1 MAESG
6 LITGYLSALSAQL
19 PAPVV
24 AELAD
29 GLDQTRQH
37 YLDQGL
43 SPDAAAE
50 AAVAEFG
57 PPRLIVAAFTGLN
70 PARHAARRLLATGP
84 AVGACWAAALVTT
97 RAWTWPVP
105 AAARIAFGLTL
116 VTVVGLLATAALGS
130 GYRFVRRAGTAG
142 WAGIAALDVTMVVT
156 VLLIIPA
163 PAWPVILAM
172 AASMIRIAW
181 SAQAAA
187 RAGAR
192 ART

>member
-105 AAARIAFGLTL
+105 TAARIAFGLAL
-116 VTVVGLLATAALGS
+116 VTVVGLLATAALAS

-172 AASMIRIAW
+172 TASMIRIAW

>member
-6 LITGYLSALSAQL
+6 LIISYLSALSAQL

-70 PARHAARRLLATGP
+70 PARRAARRLLATGP
-84 AVGACWAAALVTT
+84 AVGACWAAALITT
-97 RAWTWPVP
+97 RAWAWPVP
-105 AAARIAFGLTL
+105 TAARILVGLTL

-130 GYRFVRRAGTAG
+130 RYRFVRRTGTAG
-142 WAGIAALDVTMVVT
+142 WAGIIALDVAMVVT

-163 PAWPVILAM
+163 PAWPVVLAM
-172 AASMIRIAW
+172 AASMTRVAW

-192 ART
+192 ARA

>member
-1 MAESG
+1 
-6 LITGYLSALSAQL
+6 
-19 PAPVV
+19 
-24 AELAD
+24 
-29 GLDQTRQH
+29 
-37 YLDQGL
+37 
-43 SPDAAAE
+43 
-50 AAVAEFG
+50 
-57 PPRLIVAAFTGLN
+57 VAAFTGLN

-97 RAWTWPVP
+97 SAWTWPVP
-105 AAARIAFGLTL
+105 TAARIAFGLTL

-130 GYRFVRRAGTAG
+130 GYRFVRRTGTAG

-172 AASMIRIAW
+172 TASMIRIAW